1 MFGHKPTYGL
11 ITMRNHSLPGTV
23 TAADISALGP
33 LARSAQDL
41 ETALDIMAGPD
52 PDDGGYMKV
61 ALPKCEKTS
70 LKQFRVAVKLT
81 DPASDVD
88 VEYADQLQA
97 LVDKLA
103 KAGAKVKEAAPDID
117 TGATSRALHPSA
129 ARRDFGAHA
138 GRRHRRLEERAGDA
152 NRTNYLAQRSRWRN
166 DGRIAAGCS
175 STTSVTRCA

>member
-1 MFGHKPTYGL
+1 
-11 ITMRNHSLPGTV
+11 
-23 TAADISALGP
+23 
-33 LARSAQDL
+33 
-41 ETALDIMAGPD
+41 MAGPD

-117 TGATSRALHPSA
+117 TGATSCALHPPA
-129 ARRDFGAHA
+129 ASRDFGAHA
-138 GRRHRRLEERAGDA
+138 GRRDRGLEERA
-152 NRTNYLAQRSRWRN
+152 RTR
-166 DGRIAAGCS
+166 
-175 STTSVTRCA
+175 TE